1 MSQFLM
7 GKKAI
12 VTGSSKGIG
21 LEVARSLLREGCEV
35 LICGRNQTALDK
47 AAADLQ
53 KSAAG
58 GNVWAFAADVSVNKQ
73 VEELFAYADKQFGS
87 VEILINNAGTGRFHA
102 TGEMSIE
109 DWDLVIGTNLSG
121 AFYCSRAA
129 IERFQRNRSGWIV
142 NISSLAGRNPFA
154 GGAAYNASKFGLNG
168 FSEAMMLD
176 HRNDNIRVSYIMP
189 GSVDTAFAG
198 QEGQAKSDW
207 KIAPDD
213 IGEIVLGILRMP
225 ARTLISRVE
234 VRPSRPQKY

>member
-1 MSQFLM
+1 M
-7 GKKAI
+7 GKRAI
-12 VTGSSKGIG
+12 VTGGSKGIG
-21 LEVARSLLREGCEV
+21 LEVARSLLKEGCEV

-58 GNVWAFAADVSVNKQ
+58 GKIWVFAVDISRNKE
-73 VEELFAYADKQFGS
+73 VEELFAYADKHFGS
-87 VEILINNAGTGRFHA
+87 VDILINNAGTGRFHA

-198 QEGQAKSDW
+198 QGAQAKSDW
-207 KIAPDD
+207 KIAPED